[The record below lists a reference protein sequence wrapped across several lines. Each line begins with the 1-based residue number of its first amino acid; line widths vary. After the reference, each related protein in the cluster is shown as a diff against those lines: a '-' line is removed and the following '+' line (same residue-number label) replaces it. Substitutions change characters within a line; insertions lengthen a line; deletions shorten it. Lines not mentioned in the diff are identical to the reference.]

1 MEFDEWEPVYNVILE
16 DFGYDRIGDEQ
27 GRDFLDSLLD
37 ASFDPAGLSALQDAT
52 VAVAGAGPSLETGA
66 DLTRARDADAVVAA
80 STAVD
85 TLATHGIDVEC
96 MVTDLDKNPE
106 TVERLT
112 LDGVPVAIHGHGD
125 NLETIRDVVPNC
137 AHEYVLPT
145 TQAEPRGR
153 VQNFGGFTD
162 GDRAA
167 FLADHMGAAELVFVG
182 WDFDDPTVDSV
193 KARKLEW
200 AERLLYWLETRR
212 EERFGV
218 LDGRRSEIETG
229 DVSLEFDHRQ

>member
-27 GRDFLDSLLD
+27 GRDCLDSLLD

-125 NLETIRDVVPNC
+125 NLESIRDVVPNC

-153 VQNFGGFTD
+153 VRNFGGFTD

-167 FLADHMGAAELVFVG
+167 FLADHIGAAELVFVG
-182 WDFDDPTVDSV
+182 WDFDDPTVDPV
-193 KARKLEW
+193 KTRKLEW
-200 AERLLYWLETRR
+200 AERLLYWLEIRR

-229 DVSLEFDHRQ
+229 DVPLQFGHRQ